1 MSEPRGMSADG
12 GGQRDSMAPY
22 RRGAERVSAEIE
34 IGFQS
39 ESNFYSG
46 FSENISEG
54 GVFVATYHKHRLG
67 ERHMVQL
74 MLPGQD
80 QSIEVLVEVKWV
92 READPAH
99 DVKPGYGLQFV
110 DLTDGAREII
120 ERFVR
125 KRAPMFFET

>member
-1 MSEPRGMSADG
+1 MSE
-12 GGQRDSMAPY
+12 QRDSMSPH
-22 RRGAERVSAEIE
+22 RRGNERVAAEIE

-39 ESNFYSG
+39 ESNFYTG

-54 GVFVATYHKHRLG
+54 GVFIATYHKHELG
-67 ERHMVQL
+67 ERHKVKL
-74 MLPGQD
+74 SLPG
-80 QSIEVLVEVKWV
+80 IEQPVEVHVEVRWV

-110 DLTDGAREII
+110 ELTDAARAVI

-125 KRAPMFFET
+125 KRAPIFYET

>member
-1 MSEPRGMSADG
+1 MSDARRMSE
-12 GGQRDSMAPY
+12 QRDSMSPH

-54 GVFVATYHKHRLG
+54 GVFVATYHKHKLG
-67 ERHMVQL
+67 DRHRVL
-74 MLPGQD
+74 LTLPGLEQP
-80 QSIEVLVEVKWV
+80 IEVSVEVRWV
-92 READPAH
+92 READPVH

-110 DLTDGAREII
+110 ELTDAARETI

-125 KRAPMFFET
+125 KRAPMFYET